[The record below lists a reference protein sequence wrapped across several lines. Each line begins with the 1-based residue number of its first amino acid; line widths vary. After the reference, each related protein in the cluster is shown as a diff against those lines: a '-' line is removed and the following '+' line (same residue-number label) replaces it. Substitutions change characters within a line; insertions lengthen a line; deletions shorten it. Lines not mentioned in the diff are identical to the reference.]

1 MKRIYSLFLSI
12 CLLLILLVSC
22 SQNKEQAQAVIPEV
36 NIVTVG
42 QETVPIF
49 SEYVG
54 ETYGQD
60 DIQIQSRVDGWIT
73 SMNFKEG
80 DLVQKE
86 QLLYTVD
93 DLPIKNKIDQ
103 ADAKLAEAN
112 TAKVK
117 NKAELDRVQPL
128 TAMHAL
134 SERDLDAAKAA
145 YQASL
150 SQVDAAQAALRNAK
164 IELDYTRIKAP
175 ITGVIGISKV
185 LVGDYIGRLNT
196 GAPLNTISSI
206 NSVRVRFSISEDEY
220 LKFAKTKNNTDHKIL
235 QNQIPVQLVLSDGSL
250 YDETGNISLT
260 NRQIDPATGSL
271 LVQAIFPNTKH
282 LLRPGQY
289 VKLRL
294 QTDLY
299 KDAVLIPQQAV
310 IQMQNI
316 YQVFALGDSNK
327 IVPTIIVPGKRVGG
341 NWIVSKGLKAGD
353 KVAIIGNALIRP
365 NVPINPTMI
374 PWNYDSTSKQ

>member
-1 MKRIYSLFLSI
+1 MKCFQSSLLSGSLLM
-12 CLLLILLVSC
+12 LLLISC
-22 SQNKEQAQAVIPEV
+22 KENKEQAPAIVPEV

-42 QETVPIF
+42 QQTVPIF

-73 SMNFKEG
+73 GMNFKEG
-80 DLVQKE
+80 DLVQKD

-103 ADAKLAEAN
+103 AEAKLAEAN

-117 NKAELDRVQPL
+117 NKAELDRVEPL

-134 SERDLDAAKAA
+134 SQRDLDAAKAN

-150 SQVDAAQAALRNAK
+150 SQVDAAQAALRNSK

-185 LVGDYIGRLNT
+185 MIGDYIGKLNT
-196 GAPLNTISSI
+196 GSPLNTISSI

-220 LKFAKTKNNTDHKIL
+220 LKFAKTKNTTDHKIL

-250 YDETGNISLT
+250 YDETGTISLT

-294 QTDLY
+294 QTDIY
-299 KDAVLIPQQAV
+299 KDAVLVPQNTVA
-310 IQMQNI
+310 QMQNV

-327 IVPTIIVPGKRVGG
+327 INPTIIVPGKRVGS
-341 NWIVSKGLKAGD
+341 NWIVTKGLKGGD
-353 KVAIIGNALIRP
+353 KVAIIGNAMIRP
-365 NVPINPTMI
+365 NIPINPTII

>member
-1 MKRIYSLFLSI
+1 MKCFHFRLLSLFL
-12 CLLLILLVSC
+12 LLFVLNSCKENKDQPQAIL
-22 SQNKEQAQAVIPEV
+22 PEV

-42 QETVPIF
+42 QETVPIY

-73 SMNFKEG
+73 SINFKEG
-80 DLVQKE
+80 DLVQKD

-103 ADAKLAEAN
+103 AEAN
-112 TAKVK
+112 LAVANTSKVK
-117 NKAELDRVQPL
+117 NKSELDRVEPL

-134 SERDLDAAKAA
+134 SQRDLDAAKAN

-164 IELDYTRIKAP
+164 IELDYTHIKAP

-185 LVGDYIGRLNT
+185 MVGDYIGKLNT

-235 QNQIPVQLVLSDGSL
+235 QNQIPVQLLLSDGTM
-250 YDETGNISLT
+250 YDETGTISLT

-271 LVQAIFPNTKH
+271 LVQAVFPNTKH

-299 KDAVLIPQQAV
+299 KDAVLVPQQAV
-310 IQMQNI
+310 GQLQNV

-327 IVPTIIVPGKRVGG
+327 ITPTIIEPGKRVGS
-341 NWIVSKGLKAGD
+341 NWIVSKGIKAGD
-353 KVAIIGNALIRP
+353 KIAIIGNALIRP
-365 NVPINPTMI
+365 NVPVNPKMI
-374 PWNYDSTSKQ
+374 SWNYDSTSKQ